1 MIHTNNILAG
11 GSHTVT
17 VAWKKLDTATQGF
30 RVLTMRLEDNAAGN
44 VTIGLKNKFG
54 WVETTDCY
62 LKTDESWTFGP
73 NAGTI
78 RPSEIYLSGTADDK
92 VGYIGVKVD

>member
-1 MIHTNNILAG
+1 MIDTNSIFAG

-17 VAWKKLDTATQGF
+17 VAWKKLDPSSQGF
-30 RVLTMRLEDNAAGN
+30 RVLTIRVEDNAAGN
-44 VTIGLKNKFG
+44 VAIGFLNING
-54 WVETTDCY
+54 DVETSGTY

-78 RPSEIYLSGTADDK
+78 KPEDIYLSGTAADV
-92 VGYIGVKVD
+92 VGFLGMKI

>member
-1 MIHTNNILAG
+1 MIDTNTIFAG

-17 VAWKKLDTATQGF
+17 VAWKKLDTSSQGF
-30 RVLTMRLEDNAAGN
+30 RVLTMRVEDNAAGN
-44 VTIGLKNKFG
+44 VAIGLLNLNND
-54 WVETTDCY
+54 VENTGTY

-78 RPSEIYLSGTADDK
+78 KPEDIYLSGTAADV
-92 VGYIGVKVD
+92 VGYIGIKV